1 MGKAFL
7 VVMALFAVIFL
18 SGCAAVVQGGAA
30 LAAGSAKSKPANE
43 SFEVRGSASEAF
55 NVSMRALSASG
66 RKVTLS
72 DRESGIIQGEV
83 EDYAVV
89 IKIAS
94 KGGGGAVVDLTVA
107 YNQSFIYGAAQ
118 MDVLLAKLKGEI
130 EEATKAVRESPAGAA
145 PAAPVVTG
153 GKVTRSKVTR
163 SKVAVRE

>member
-1 MGKAFL
+1 MKKVFL
-7 VVMALFAVIFL
+7 MMVALVAVIFL

-43 SFEVRGSASEAF
+43 SFEVKGGASEAF

-83 EDYAVV
+83 DDYAVV

-94 KGGGGAVVDLTVA
+94 KGSGGAVVDLTVA

-130 EEATKAVRESPAGAA
+130 GDAMETLHKSSIKATPAV
-145 PAAPVVTG
+145 VG
-153 GKVTRSKVTR
+153 GKTAR